1 MGRSHINTP
10 IVRKYFHTQVILTF
24 LWEFILGK
32 SHINASTVREYCH
45 IKEISMII
53 WGLIL
58 GRSHTNAPTVRKH
71 HQCKVLKFIWGH
83 ILGRSHTNAP
93 IVGKLFQ
100 LKGIFKGTWGL
111 IVKTSHIN
119 ASSVRICFFLIRGYL
134 HVLLCTHTGVQ
145 PTIPMHI
152 AGESDYV
159 QVSWLKIQIRLCHQ
173 SYFMIGRFMEN

>member
-1 MGRSHINTP
+1 
-10 IVRKYFHTQVILTF
+10 
-24 LWEFILGK
+24 
-32 SHINASTVREYCH
+32 
-45 IKEISMII
+45 MII

-58 GRSHTNAPTVRKH
+58 GRSHPNAPTVRKH

-119 ASSVRICFFLIRGYL
+119 ASSVRIWYFFNERVSPRAFVYSYRGAANHTNAYSCRKWLCAGILIKYADKIMPPILFYDRYVYGEL
-134 HVLLCTHTGVQ
+134 NVR
-145 PTIPMHI
+145 IIFI
-152 AGESDYV
+152 A
-159 QVSWLKIQIRLCHQ
+159 
-173 SYFMIGRFMEN
+173 